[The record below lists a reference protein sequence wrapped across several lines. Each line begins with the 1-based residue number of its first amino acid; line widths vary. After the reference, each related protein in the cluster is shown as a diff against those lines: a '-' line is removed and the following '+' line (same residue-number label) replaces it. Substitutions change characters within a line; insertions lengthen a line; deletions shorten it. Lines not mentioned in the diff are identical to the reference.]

1 MVIPGR
7 LTVIM
12 RVDVNKPG
20 SNDLAF
26 GIKGSLRACSHGR
39 FNGGDFSV

>member
-20 SNDLAF
+20 SDDFAF
-26 GIKGSLRACSHGR
+26 GINGSLCACSHRR